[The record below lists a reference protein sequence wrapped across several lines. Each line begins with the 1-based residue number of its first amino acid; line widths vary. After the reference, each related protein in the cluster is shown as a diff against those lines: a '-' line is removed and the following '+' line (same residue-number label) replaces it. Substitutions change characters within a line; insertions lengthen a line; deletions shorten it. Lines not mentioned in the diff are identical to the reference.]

1 MANKPTNPSLWSK
14 AKSLARQKFDV
25 YPSAY
30 ANGWAAKWYKGKGG
44 GWRKAA
50 YGGTQDT
57 EIAYQYG
64 GDPSIPNL
72 NYSDMYFYATG
83 GVPNNPGFNS
93 LPEDVQMKIIA
104 NMKRFGGSSSM
115 GYYQGDMGPSSVM
128 DDYNMGDY
136 DMGYYDQL
144 PEMDPMLGQTYAYAK
159 PPVYTAPMGYDQLG
173 PLPAAAVQRYQAAIA
188 APKPVSYQGPSI
200 VDLLNTQGLASDYKT
215 RKQLAQVAGI
225 SNYRG
230 TPTQNQQLISAI
242 INNPNLLG
250 TVASSPKKASKK
262 TTTPM
267 ATMAMEEEVTI
278 PDVQYTAEDY
288 LNAQAAANPYIMA
301 PAEDA
306 QAVTPTVY
314 SLNDAL
320 AGKALGAPQKEA
332 SAKKESKKEKVPFE
346 MGPQEIAAVLGVGVG
361 TTVYLM
367 NKLGKGW
374 VSNNAKYLNDL
385 VRAGL
390 SADDIIK
397 AAKAGGRTEETVK
410 LLRARGMSIPEALK
424 AVKNIKFKP
433 TGTVSPEVIKGGEE
447 AVANIKRIVESGEKA
462 RKQAAVLVQL
472 MKDRGVRDARSMA
485 KLEQLIPNTV
495 ERMKMLK
502 GIPMPK
508 VGAMEAAANI
518 GSKAL
523 RLLGRLPI
531 KAFEQGGSYMPM
543 YQGEQGGSEYEGD
556 LEFDNGDKWYSERR
570 EIFSPLAELLD
581 LSSVSSW
588 DDAVRSWE
596 DPSASWWD
604 KTVETVGAIP
614 GIGKIGKGAKMAKE
628 AVAIGKGAKKVS
640 TMGKIGKGAKT
651 VLKGAGTGL
660 DWISGVAPL
669 RVALTRG
676 ARNPFAMYT
685 RGVGKLLEG
694 SPKVITLLNAMGS
707 ANRIAKSSNFWDT
720 KFKDYNTAKEIIKQ
734 QPEEKVLLF
743 TDDGEILEVGS
754 HDPFFL
760 EAVEKN
766 AIDTTPQGMDSAS
779 NAVRLDTSK
788 FLGPRDW
795 KAVQKKFGTGRR
807 VGSSYATGGDTYSA
821 GMFYPDGGTF
831 IPTYGDMAYGVLPQ
845 YEMGSYYEDGGMTG
859 DDEMYVTPEQ
869 MEMLRQQGYDFDII

>member
-93 LPEDVQMKIIA
+93 LPEEVQRKIIA

-144 PEMDPMLGQTYAYAK
+144 PEMDPMLGQTYAYTK
-159 PPVYTAPMGYDQLG
+159 PPVYTAPMGYDQMG

-188 APKPVSYQGPSI
+188 APKPISYQGPSI

-367 NKLGKGW
+367 NKLGKSW
-374 VSNNAKYLNDL
+374 VAKNGEYLNDL
-385 VRAGL
+385 FRARL

-397 AAKAGGRTEETVK
+397 IAKAQGRTEDTVK

-433 TGTVSPEVIKGGEE
+433 TGTISPETLKFLEKNTAE
-447 AVANIKRIVESGEKA
+447 IKRIAEATEKS
-462 RKQAAVLVQL
+462 RKQAAILVQL

-485 KLEQLIPNTV
+485 QLEKLVPNV
-495 ERMKMLK
+495 AQRMKMLK
-502 GIPMPK
+502 NIPMPK
-508 VGAMEAAANI
+508 VGAAEAAANI

-523 RLLGRLPI
+523 RLWSKLPI
-531 KAFEQGGSYMPM
+531 RGFEQGGSYMPM

-570 EIFSPLAELLD
+570 EWMPWWGELLD
-581 LSSVSSW
+581 PTGVSSW
-588 DDAVRSWE
+588 DDVARVYN
-596 DPSASWWD
+596 DPSASGWD
-604 KTVETVGAIP
+604 KAIETFGALP
-614 GIGKIGKGAKMAKE
+614 ALGKLGKGAKMAKE
-628 AVAIGKGAKKVS
+628 LATAGKGAKKVS
-640 TMGKIGKGAKT
+640 TMGKVGKGAKM

-660 DWISGVAPL
+660 DWVSGMAPL
-669 RVALTRG
+669 RALSTYGKYNPLAMMTR
-676 ARNPFAMYT
+676 A
-685 RGVGKLLEG
+685 VGKGLEG
-694 SPKVITLLNAMGS
+694 SPNVIKLLNGISEASRIGRTSKAVNTLLG
-707 ANRIAKSSNFWDT
+707 
-720 KFKDYNTAKEIIKQ
+720 DYGAAKEIIKQ
-734 QPEEKVLLF
+734 QPEEVIRF
-743 TDDGEILEVGS
+743 YIDDGTIMEVGS
-754 HDPFFL
+754 HDPLFM

-766 AIDTTPQGMDSAS
+766 AIDTTGQRTDPNSGAIY
-779 NAVRLDTSK
+779 LDTSK

-795 KAVQKKFGTGRR
+795 APVKKKYGKGK
-807 VGSSYATGGDTYSA
+807 VYAAGGDTYSA